1 MYYAIHSSMN
11 GIIALIEGQF
21 ILWKG

>member
-11 GIIALIEGQF
+11 GIIVCS
-21 ILWKG
+21 KG